1 MRLPFRTGKARIER
15 LESARYHTRHWQNV
29 IVETNHQRQTIRENL
44 HFDKRSRTASR
55 EGRYD
60 LTERKPY
67 VVDNICDLAG
77 ALAAW
82 TGQLL
87 HAGRIHSH
95 PARDCD
101 CGADHS
107 VAFRSPAFVT
117 SAS

>member
-1 MRLPFRTGKARIER
+1 MI
-15 LESARYHTRHWQNV
+15 SAKQFQK
-29 IVETNHQRQTIRENL
+29 IL
-44 HFDKRSRTASR
+44 HFHKRSRTASR

-60 LTERKPY
+60 LTERKLY
-67 VVDNICDLAG
+67 AVDNICDLAG

-87 HAGRIHSH
+87 YDGRIHSH
-95 PARDCD
+95 PPRDCD

-107 VAFRSPAFVT
+107 VDLRPPAPVK